1 MGSSEE
7 ALFDAERNQ
16 RALKERVKELTCLYG
31 IAQVADRKEA
41 SLEEVLSGIVSLIP
55 PAMQFP
61 EITSASILLDGR
73 RHETPR
79 RGPDEAVLASSI
91 AVEGAPRGR
100 LEVIYSSPPTS
111 AGEDPFLPEERS
123 LVGEIARQ
131 VGLIVGRREANEQRA
146 ALEQQLRHA
155 DRLATVGRLAAGVAH
170 ELNEPLGAILG
181 FAQLTRKS
189 FGLPDQTG
197 RDLDKIVKASLHARG
212 IVQKLLIFAR
222 ESPSK
227 RAPVQLNA
235 VLKDSLFLLSAR
247 CRKCGVKVDLR
258 LAEDL
263 PPIFADPGLMQQVVV
278 NLASNAIQAMPQGGT
293 LTVATARGDLG
304 VVLRVE
310 DTGEG
315 MGEEVLRHI
324 FTPFF
329 TTKEVGQGTGLGLA
343 VVHGIVSGHGG
354 TIKVD
359 SAPGEGARFEVALP
373 LASSEPLQL
382 EAP

>member
-1 MGSSEE
+1 MGSSEY
-7 ALFDAERNQ
+7 ALFEAERNQ

-31 IAQVADRKEA
+31 IAQVADQKEA
-41 SLEEVLSGIVSLIP
+41 SLDQVLSGVVSLIP

-61 EITSASILLDGR
+61 DITSASVLLDGR
-73 RHETPR
+73 RFETER
-79 RGPDEAVLASSI
+79 RGPDEAVLSSSI
-91 AVEGAPRGR
+91 VVESVPRGR
-100 LEVIYSSPPTS
+100 LEVIYSTHPTTP
-111 AGEDPFLPEERS
+111 GEDPFLPEERS
-123 LVGEIARQ
+123 LVREIARQ

-227 RAPVQLNA
+227 RVPVQLNA

-258 LAEDL
+258 LEEDL

-315 MGEEVLRHI
+315 MSEEVLRHI

-354 TIKVD
+354 TIAVD
-359 SAPGEGARFEVALP
+359 SAPGEGARFVVALP
-373 LASSEPLQL
+373 VAPPETPHP